1 MASHSSDLTISVYGH
16 PSANPES
23 VATLFGGKQVLE
35 ADGSEDVAIFVINPN
50 SGVDEQTIAN
60 WGALDDFQT
69 PRLIVVTELE
79 SGEADFDDAVL
90 LANRLFDQVVTPYL
104 VLHDELGAPC
114 ALISLETQ
122 EIIDY
127 SEGLEKTIPSDPEHK
142 TLVSEFVEEY
152 ASHLAVMGEG
162 AFAAG
167 LLFPAIPLIINK
179 RIGVEIVKKYLSEIN
194 RQPN

>member
-1 MASHSSDLTISVYGH
+1 VYGH
-16 PSANPES
+16 SSANPES
-23 VATLFGGKQVLE
+23 VATLFGGKHVSE
-35 ADGSEDVAIFVINPN
+35 ADGSDDAAIFVINPN

-60 WGALDDFQT
+60 WSALDDFQT

-122 EIIDY
+122 EIVDY
-127 SEGLEKTIPSDPEHK
+127 SQVPEKTIPSDPEHK

-194 RQPN
+194 R

>member
-16 PSANPES
+16 SSANPES

-104 VLHDELGAPC
+104 VLHDDLGAPC

-127 SEGLEKTIPSDPEHK
+127 SEAQEKTIPSDPEHK

-167 LLFPAIPLIINK
+167 LLFPAIPLIVNK

-194 RQPN
+194 R

>member
-1 MASHSSDLTISVYGH
+1 MASHSPDLTISVYGH
-16 PSANPES
+16 SSANPES
-23 VATLFGGKQVLE
+23 VASLFGGKHVAQS
-35 ADGSEDVAIFVINPN
+35 DGSEDVAIFVINPN
-50 SGVDEQTIAN
+50 TGVDEQTIAN
-60 WGALDDFQT
+60 WSALDDFQT
-69 PRLIVVTELE
+69 PRIIVVTELD

-104 VLHDELGAPC
+104 VLHDDLGAPC

-127 SEGLEKTIPSDPEHK
+127 SETQEKTIASDPEHK

-152 ASHLAVMGEG
+152 ASHLAIMGDG

-167 LLFPAIPLIINK
+167 LLFPAIPLLIEK
-179 RIGVEIVKKYLSEIN
+179 RIGIDIVKKYLSEII
-194 RQPN
+194 R

>member
-16 PSANPES
+16 SSANPES

-104 VLHDELGAPC
+104 VLHDDLGAPC

-142 TLVSEFVEEY
+142 TLDSEFVEEY

-194 RQPN
+194 R

>member
-16 PSANPES
+16 SSANPES

-104 VLHDELGAPC
+104 VLHDDLGAPC

-127 SEGLEKTIPSDPEHK
+127 SEGVEKTIPSDPEHK

-194 RQPN
+194 R

>member
-16 PSANPES
+16 SSANPES
-23 VATLFGGKQVLE
+23 VAALFGGKHVSE

-104 VLHDELGAPC
+104 VLHDDLGAPC

-127 SEGLEKTIPSDPEHK
+127 SETLEKTIPSDPEHK
-142 TLVSEFVEEY
+142 TLVSEFVDEY

-194 RQPN
+194 R

>member
-23 VATLFGGKQVLE
+23 VAGLFGGKHVAQT
-35 ADGSEDVAIFVINPN
+35 DGSEDVAIFAINPN

-60 WGALDDFQT
+60 WSALDDFQT
-69 PRLIVVTELE
+69 PRIVVVTELE

-104 VLHDELGAPC
+104 VLHDDLG
-114 ALISLETQ
+114 TQ
-122 EIIDY
+122 KIIDY
-127 SEGLEKTIPSDPEHK
+127 SQVPEKTIPSDPEHQM
-142 TLVSEFVEEY
+142 LVSEFVDEY
-152 ASHLAVMGEG
+152 ATHLAVMGDG

-167 LLFPAIPLIINK
+167 LLFPAIPLIISK
-179 RIGVEIVKKYLSEIN
+179 GIGVEIVKTYLSEIN
-194 RQPN
+194 RSPN

>member
-1 MASHSSDLTISVYGH
+1 MASHSPNLSISVYGH

-23 VATLFGGKQVLE
+23 VATLFGGKFVLHS
-35 ADGSEDVAIFVINPN
+35 DGLEDVAIFVINPN
-50 SGVDEQTIAN
+50 TGVDEQTVSN
-60 WGALDDFQT
+60 WNALDDFQT
-69 PRLIVVTELE
+69 PRIVVVTEID

-104 VLHDELGAPC
+104 VLHDDLGAPC

-122 EIIDY
+122 EITDY
-127 SEGLEKTIPSDPEHK
+127 SEMPEKTISSDPEHQ

-152 ASHLAVMGEG
+152 ASHLAVMGDG

-167 LLFPAIPLIINK
+167 LLFPAIPLLIEK
-179 RIGVEIVKKYLSEIN
+179 RIGIDVVRKYLTEIN
-194 RQPN
+194 R

>member
-16 PSANPES
+16 SSANPES
-23 VATLFGGKQVLE
+23 VATLFGGKQILE

-127 SEGLEKTIPSDPEHK
+127 SEAQEKTIPSDPEHK

-179 RIGVEIVKKYLSEIN
+179 RIGVEIVNKYLSEIN
-194 RQPN
+194 R

>member
-16 PSANPES
+16 SSANPES
-23 VATLFGGKQVLE
+23 VATLFGGKHVSE
-35 ADGSEDVAIFVINPN
+35 ADGSEDAAIFVINPN

-60 WGALDDFQT
+60 WSALDDFQT

-127 SEGLEKTIPSDPEHK
+127 SEAQEKTIPSDPEHK

-194 RQPN
+194 R

>member
-16 PSANPES
+16 SSANPES
-23 VATLFGGKQVLE
+23 VATLFGGKQILE

-104 VLHDELGAPC
+104 VLHDDLGAPC

-127 SEGLEKTIPSDPEHK
+127 SEGVEKTIPSDPEHK

-194 RQPN
+194 R

>member
-16 PSANPES
+16 SSANPES
-23 VATLFGGKQVLE
+23 VAALFGGKHVSE

-90 LANRLFDQVVTPYL
+90 LANKLFDQVVTPYL
-104 VLHDELGAPC
+104 VLHDDLGAPC

-127 SEGLEKTIPSDPEHK
+127 SEALEKTIPSDPEHK
-142 TLVSEFVEEY
+142 TLVSEFVDEY

-194 RQPN
+194 R

>member
-23 VATLFGGKQVLE
+23 VASLFGGTHVSQ

-50 SGVDEQTIAN
+50 SGVDEQTVGN
-60 WGALDDFQT
+60 WCALDEFQT
-69 PRLIVVTELE
+69 PRIVVVSELE

-104 VLHDELGAPC
+104 VLHDDLGAPC

-127 SEGLEKTIPSDPEHK
+127 SQSPEKTIASDPEHK

-152 ASHLAVMGEG
+152 TSHLAIMGDG

-179 RIGVEIVKKYLSEIN
+179 RIGVEIVRKYLSEIN
-194 RQPN
+194 H

>member
-23 VATLFGGKQVLE
+23 VATLFGGKQILE

-79 SGEADFDDAVL
+79 SGKQISTMRYCLRTGSSIKL
-90 LANRLFDQVVTPYL
+90 LRHTLFFMM
-104 VLHDELGAPC
+104 
-114 ALISLETQ
+114 I
-122 EIIDY
+122 
-127 SEGLEKTIPSDPEHK
+127 
-142 TLVSEFVEEY
+142 
-152 ASHLAVMGEG
+152 
-162 AFAAG
+162 
-167 LLFPAIPLIINK
+167 
-179 RIGVEIVKKYLSEIN
+179 
-194 RQPN
+194 

>member
-1 MASHSSDLTISVYGH
+1 MASHSSDLTVSVYGH
-16 PSANPES
+16 SSANPES
-23 VATLFGGKQVLE
+23 VAALFGGKHVSE

-60 WGALDDFQT
+60 WVALDDFQT

-79 SGEADFDDAVL
+79 SEEADFDDAVL

-104 VLHDELGAPC
+104 VLHDDLGAPC

-127 SEGLEKTIPSDPEHK
+127 SEPLEKTIPSDPEHK
-142 TLVSEFVEEY
+142 TLVSEFVDEY

-194 RQPN
+194 R

>member
-16 PSANPES
+16 SSANPES
-23 VATLFGGKQVLE
+23 VAALFGGKHVSE

-104 VLHDELGAPC
+104 VLHDDLGAPC

-127 SEGLEKTIPSDPEHK
+127 SEALEKTIPSDPEHK
-142 TLVSEFVEEY
+142 TLVSEFVDEY

-194 RQPN
+194 R

>member
-1 MASHSSDLTISVYGH
+1 VYGH
-16 PSANPES
+16 SSANPES
-23 VATLFGGKQVLE
+23 VASLFGGKHVAQT
-35 ADGSEDVAIFVINPN
+35 DGSEDVAIFVINPN
-50 SGVDEQTIAN
+50 TGVDEQTVAN

-69 PRLIVVTELE
+69 PRIIVVTELD

-104 VLHDELGAPC
+104 VLHDDLGAPC

-127 SEGLEKTIPSDPEHK
+127 SETPEKTIASDAEHK

-152 ASHLAVMGEG
+152 AAHLAVMGDG

-167 LLFPAIPLIINK
+167 LLFPAIPLLIEK
-179 RIGVEIVKKYLSEIN
+179 RIGVDIVRKYLSEIS
-194 RQPN
+194 R

>member
-1 MASHSSDLTISVYGH
+1 MASHSHDLTISVYGH
-16 PSANPES
+16 SSANLES
-23 VATLFGGKQVLE
+23 VASLFGGKHVAQS
-35 ADGSEDVAIFVINPN
+35 DGSEDVAIFVINPN
-50 SGVDEQTIAN
+50 TGVDELTVAN

-69 PRLIVVTELE
+69 PRIIVVTELD

-104 VLHDELGAPC
+104 VLHDDLGAPC

-127 SEGLEKTIPSDPEHK
+127 SETPEKTIASDPEHK

-152 ASHLAVMGEG
+152 AAHLAVMGDG

-167 LLFPAIPLIINK
+167 LLFPAIPLLIEK
-179 RIGVEIVKKYLSEIN
+179 RIGVDIVRKYLSEIS
-194 RQPN
+194 R

>member
-16 PSANPES
+16 SSANPES
-23 VATLFGGKQVLE
+23 VATLFGGKHVLE

-127 SEGLEKTIPSDPEHK
+127 SEAQEKTIPSDPEHK

-179 RIGVEIVKKYLSEIN
+179 RIGVEIVKKYLSDIN
-194 RQPN
+194 R

>member
-16 PSANPES
+16 SSANPES
-23 VATLFGGKQVLE
+23 VATLFGGKHVSE

-104 VLHDELGAPC
+104 VLHDDLGAPC

-127 SEGLEKTIPSDPEHK
+127 SEAQEKTIPSDPEHK

-194 RQPN
+194 R

>member
-16 PSANPES
+16 SSANPES

-104 VLHDELGAPC
+104 VLHDDLGAPC

-194 RQPN
+194 R

>member
-1 MASHSSDLTISVYGH
+1 MASHSPDLTISVYGH

-23 VATLFGGKQVLE
+23 VASVFGGRYVAHSE
-35 ADGSEDVAIFVINPN
+35 GSEDVAIFVINPN
-50 SGVDEQTIAN
+50 TGIDEQTVTN
-60 WGALDDFQT
+60 WSALDDFQT
-69 PRLIVVTELE
+69 PRIVVVTELD

-104 VLHDELGAPC
+104 VLHDDLGAPC

-127 SEGLEKTIPSDPEHK
+127 SESQEKKIPSEPEHK

-152 ASHLAVMGEG
+152 VSHLAVMGDG

-167 LLFPAIPLIINK
+167 LLFPAIPLLIEK
-179 RIGVEIVKKYLSEIN
+179 RIGIDIVRKYLTEIN
-194 RQPN
+194 H

>member
-23 VATLFGGKQVLE
+23 VAGLFGGKHVSQT
-35 ADGSEDVAIFVINPN
+35 DGSEDVAIFAINPN

-60 WGALDDFQT
+60 WSALDDFQT
-69 PRLIVVTELE
+69 PRIVVVTELE

-104 VLHDELGAPC
+104 VLHDDLGAPC
-114 ALISLETQ
+114 ALISLQTQ

-127 SEGLEKTIPSDPEHK
+127 SQIPEKTIPSDPEHK
-142 TLVSEFVEEY
+142 TLVSEFVDEY
-152 ASHLAVMGEG
+152 ATQLAVMGDG

-167 LLFPAIPLIINK
+167 LLFPAIPLIISK
-179 RIGVEIVKKYLSEIN
+179 GIGVEIVKTYLSEIN
-194 RQPN
+194 RSPN

>member
-16 PSANPES
+16 SSANPES
-23 VATLFGGKQVLE
+23 VATLFGGEQILE

-50 SGVDEQTIAN
+50 SGVDEQTVAN
-60 WGALDDFQT
+60 WSALDDFQT

-104 VLHDELGAPC
+104 VLHDDLGAPC

-127 SEGLEKTIPSDPEHK
+127 SDGLEKTIPSDPEHK

-167 LLFPAIPLIINK
+167 LLFPAIPLMINK

-194 RQPN
+194 R

>member
-16 PSANPES
+16 SSANPES
-23 VATLFGGKQVLE
+23 VATLFGGKQILE

-69 PRLIVVTELE
+69 PRLIVATELE

-127 SEGLEKTIPSDPEHK
+127 SEGQEKTIPSDPEHK